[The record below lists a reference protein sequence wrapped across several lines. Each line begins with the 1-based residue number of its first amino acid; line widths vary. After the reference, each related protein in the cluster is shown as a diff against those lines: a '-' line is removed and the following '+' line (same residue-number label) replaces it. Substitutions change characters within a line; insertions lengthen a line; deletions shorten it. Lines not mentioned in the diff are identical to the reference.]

1 MDLID
6 IKRIKNINVNN
17 KNIITF
23 EDGLNEYSFNI
34 TKSTLYKRFYMQKPL
49 DEIDVQIIE
58 NPYNALAQLFNLNT
72 KNIKLVFQLP
82 QLIPTKIEII
92 LFYLYFR
99 IVVQKTRTEKKWF
112 KPVESLQVGSVIR
125 MKCIFQFLFGS
136 IKFFRRSSL
145 NVMKVLIYA
154 FLTKEIISQGLP
166 RK

>member
-72 KNIKLVFQLP
+72 KNIKTR
-82 QLIPTKIEII
+82 ISASSINTNKDRDYII
-92 LFYLYFR
+92 L
-99 IVVQKTRTEKKWF
+99 
-112 KPVESLQVGSVIR
+112 P
-125 MKCIFQFLFGS
+125 LFSDRGAKDTYRKS
-136 IKFFRRSSL
+136 GL
-145 NVMKVLIYA
+145 NQWNLC
-154 FLTKEIISQGLP
+154 
-166 RK
+166 R